1 MNGVFEFID
10 TSDFTSMGTNE
21 HFMCTDVEWDPTGR
35 YVITGVSWWG
45 HKVDN
50 AYWIWNFQGKILKKA
65 TVDKFCQ
72 LTWRPRPP
80 TLLSKEQLKD
90 VKKNLKKYSDQF
102 IAKDKMRLSKA
113 SKELVAKRQ
122 AMMEDY
128 TSYRLV
134 HYLNC
139 LDFSNC
145 CLISPGLRKP
155 RSLTTSYPRGL
166 SSAAAWTLTTTA
178 ARPSRRRQWSSW

>member
-1 MNGVFEFID
+1 M
-10 TSDFTSMGTNE
+10 
-21 HFMCTDVEWDPTGR
+21 
-35 YVITGVSWWG
+35 ITGVSWWG

-50 AYWIWNFQGKILKKA
+50 AYWIWNFQGKIIKKA

-122 AMMEDY
+122 AMMEEY
-128 TSYRLV
+128 SAYRAKKTKEFDDLLSTRLELRGGVDPDDHSGEAFEEETVEFLV
-134 HYLNC
+134 KEESTVMQ
-139 LDFSNC
+139 D
-145 CLISPGLRKP
+145 
-155 RSLTTSYPRGL
+155 
-166 SSAAAWTLTTTA
+166 
-178 ARPSRRRQWSSW
+178 

>member
-1 MNGVFEFID
+1 M
-10 TSDFTSMGTNE
+10 T
-21 HFMCTDVEWDPTGR
+21 HCPRR

-122 AMMEDY
+122 AMMEEY
-128 TSYRLV
+128 TAYRLV
-134 HYLNC
+134 FFFHFVYLFQT
-139 LDFSNC
+139 FSLMF
-145 CLISPGLRKP
+145 LISLKFQG
-155 RSLTTSYPRGL
+155 
-166 SSAAAWTLTTTA
+166 
-178 ARPSRRRQWSSW
+178 

>member
-1 MNGVFEFID
+1 MFWAPTGQFVVLAGLRSMNGVFEFID

-80 TLLSKEQLKD
+80 TLLSKDQLKD
-90 VKKNLKKYSDQF
+90 IKKNLKKYSDQF

-134 HYLNC
+134 HYPIIA
-139 LDFSNC
+139 
-145 CLISPGLRKP
+145 LIF
-155 RSLTTSYPRGL
+155 LTV
-166 SSAAAWTLTTTA
+166 A
-178 ARPSRRRQWSSW
+178 

>member
-1 MNGVFEFID
+1 M
-10 TSDFTSMGTNE
+10 
-21 HFMCTDVEWDPTGR
+21 
-35 YVITGVSWWG
+35 ITGVSWWG

-122 AMMEDY
+122 AMMEEY
-128 TSYRLV
+128 TTYRLV
-134 HYLNC
+134 FFFLLC
-139 LDFSNC
+139 SSFSKF
-145 CLISPGLRKP
+145 LKVFGYDRSP
-155 RSLTTSYPRGL
+155 TSYKRESCFLIFLICQLLQGQEDQGVRRPPGQE
-166 SSAAAWTLTTTA
+166 
-178 ARPSRRRQWSSW
+178 ARAPRRRGS